1 MIKHYLNKPIF
12 KYAILVLL
20 VSSLIVYYQ
29 KFDLGIITNMLKDVE
44 EEVDRGTILLPLL
57 IFFLRSISIV
67 IPIIPG
73 TYCAVIAGYLYGM
86 KIGLPIIF
94 FADFCS
100 CSSSFFI
107 SRRLGKDFVRNLLGA
122 NQMKRIEIISRK
134 YLENN
139 FFLMTGLLM
148 TSWFD
153 FVCYAVGLTN
163 LSWKK
168 FMPALIISIF
178 ISDMPF
184 VAGGYTLSQ
193 LKEVSFSQ
201 VLSGNIDIIKGPYLI
216 LLILSALII
225 FSLGILNAFLKR
237 SSRIS

>member
-1 MIKHYLNKPIF
+1 
-12 KYAILVLL
+12 
-20 VSSLIVYYQ
+20 
-29 KFDLGIITNMLKDVE
+29 
-44 EEVDRGTILLPLL
+44 
-57 IFFLRSISIV
+57 
-67 IPIIPG
+67 
-73 TYCAVIAGYLYGM
+73 
-86 KIGLPIIF
+86 
-94 FADFCS
+94 
-100 CSSSFFI
+100 
-107 SRRLGKDFVRNLLGA
+107 
-122 NQMKRIEIISRK
+122 MKRIEIISRK